1 MSQVGSWRMKAYSS
15 DLRTKI
21 MDAVDAGMSKSEA
34 ARTFRVGLATI
45 KRYAALRRAQGT
57 LAPKPHPGRP
67 PTIRPEQ
74 QEILRVQVTDHPAA
88 YLDEHC
94 TLFAAT
100 TGVQVSTST
109 MSRWIRKAGFTRKK
123 GRWVPPNEMK
133 HDVGAGSV

>member
-1 MSQVGSWRMKAYSS
+1 MKAYSS

-45 KRYAALRRAQGT
+45 KRYAALRREQGT
-57 LAPKPHPGRP
+57 LVPKPHPGRP

-74 QEILRVQVTDHPAA
+74 QEILWAQLTAHPAA

-94 TLFAAT
+94 TLFAQQ
-100 TGVQVSTST
+100 TGVVVSTST
-109 MSRWIRKAGFTRKK
+109 MSRVIRKLGWTRKK
-123 GRWVPPNEMK
+123 GRWVPPKETRRG
-133 HDVGAGSV
+133 VVPGSA